1 MVTFELAIGILSAMM
16 VAVVMCWGIHL
27 IAVQTECAD
36 IAAQVARAEARGDS
50 KASSQARKRA
60 PTDAVIDVR
69 TTANGAVEVRVTVQ
83 AKFGS
88 VLSMKVTGSAVM
100 PKEPGR

>member
-1 MVTFELAIGILSAMM
+1 MVTFELAVSILSAAM

-36 IAAQVARAEARGDS
+36 IAAQVARAEARGDAKS
-50 KASSQARKRA
+50 AAEARERA
-60 PTDAVIDVR
+60 PGGAVIDVV
-69 TTANGAVEVRVTVQ
+69 TTSNGAVMVQVSVR

-88 VLSMKVTGSAVM
+88 ILSMKVTGRAVM